1 MGSASPESSQKAIEG
16 DLVET
21 GEKLLATPLSTNE
34 LLVLLE
40 KAEDLLAK
48 VWQRPPVST
57 CYALLP
63 AMKALITD
71 DILHPNDLKV
81 QLVVASCFNEL
92 TRITCPDPPYGDDVM
107 MGIFQLFM
115 IAFGQL
121 SCKPGQ
127 NYSRAVKI
135 VETMAKVRSFLMLL
149 DIDTDGHFVVE
160 MFQLFLSNIRSNHLS
175 DVFKYM
181 EMIMTSVIQESDE
194 ISSELL
200 RPLLSSVKTENKN
213 SSPISWELGKKV
225 FENCATKLPSYL
237 REAVKEMNLDL
248 SDYAVIVSSICH
260 FMSHD
265 SSNGKNMVP
274 CKVSQIVGN
283 HESQLD
289 GLSEDEDKFCDAE
302 ANDGHETKP
311 NDENSLGTPKNR
323 KLLAKSGPDS
333 GSLRS
338 RRGRK
343 PNTVVR
349 PEEGY
354 KHDWSRG
361 GNYSDESFENYF
373 DDKDDSDLMP
383 EKGNASIFSNSSR
396 KKNNDSVHEGS
407 LSERSQLKKE
417 RTVNLPNNSKLSST
431 VKKKSLQTIEKD
443 NKAIGESSNVKAKL
457 EKRILGNT
465 RVGGEHELLPHEKK
479 EKKKILS
486 QKNAHKNVGKKSKR
500 PQVADGEELVNRR
513 IQVWWPMDE
522 TMAKLLLIFESLH
535 CRFYPGTVTAFDQ
548 DTNKH
553 TILYDDNE
561 TEILNLRK
569 ETWGLCSG
577 EQPALPS
584 QIEEADLRSHV
595 QQSVKILK
603 KASKRRAVLSSKPQH
618 AVSMPKRL
626 KGENRSAINHMENS
640 EPNNALLNDESDNE
654 ASFGPKDGGYGHQGL
669 EHFPRT

>member
-1 MGSASPESSQKAIEG
+1 MGSASLDESSQKAIEG

-21 GEKLLATPLSTNE
+21 GEKLLATPSSTNE

-40 KAEDLLAK
+40 KAESLLAK

-71 DILHPNDLKV
+71 DILRHNDLKV
-81 QLVVASCFNEL
+81 QVVVASCFNEL

-127 NYSRAVKI
+127 NYSRAVQI

-149 DIDTDGHFVVE
+149 DIDTNGNFVVE
-160 MFQLFLSNIRSNHLS
+160 MFHLFLSNIRSNHLS
-175 DVFKYM
+175 DIFKYM

-200 RPLLSSVKTENKN
+200 RPLLASVKTENKN

-248 SDYAVIVSSICH
+248 ADYAVIVSSICH

-265 SSNGKNMVP
+265 SSNGKNMVSS
-274 CKVSQIVGN
+274 KASRTVGD

-302 ANDGHETKP
+302 ANDDHETKP
-311 NDENSLGTPKNR
+311 NDENSLGTPKDR
-323 KLLAKSGPDS
+323 QLLAQSGPDS

-349 PEEGY
+349 PEEGD
-354 KHDWSRG
+354 KHVWSRG
-361 GNYSDESFENYF
+361 GNYSDESF
-373 DDKDDSDLMP
+373 DDYYDGKDDSDLVP

-396 KKNNDSVHEGS
+396 KKNNDCVHEVS
-407 LSERSQLKKE
+407 LSERGQLKKE
-417 RTVNLPNNSKLSST
+417 RTINQPNNSKLSST

-443 NKAIGESSNVKAKL
+443 NKTIGESSNVKAKL
-457 EKRILGNT
+457 GKKVLGNT

-479 EKKKILS
+479 EKKKFS
-486 QKNAHKNVGKKSKR
+486 QKNAHKNGGKKSRR

-522 TMAKLLLIFESLH
+522 T
-535 CRFYPGTVTAFDQ
+535 FYPGTVTAFDP
-548 DTNKH
+548 DTKKH

-577 EQPALPS
+577 ERPALPS
-584 QIEEADLRSHV
+584 QMEEADLQSPV

-603 KASKRRAVLSSKPQH
+603 KATKRRAVLSSKPQH
-618 AVSMPKRL
+618 AVPMPKRL
-626 KGENRSAINHMENS
+626 KGGNPNAINHIENS
-640 EPNNALLNDESDNE
+640 ESNNALLNDESDNE

-669 EHFPRT
+669 DHFPRT